1 MSDDRSPHL
10 GVPDAEIFSAML
22 GRWSSEVRNVI
33 EHMERGNH
41 IRAAALLGELKAD
54 IEARDQE
61 CADAWDMPHEP
72 KADAA

>member
-1 MSDDRSPHL
+1 MSETPSPHL
-10 GVPDAEIFSAML
+10 GVPDAELFSSML
-22 GRWSSEVRNVI
+22 GRWSAEVSRII
-33 EHMERGNH
+33 EYMERGNY